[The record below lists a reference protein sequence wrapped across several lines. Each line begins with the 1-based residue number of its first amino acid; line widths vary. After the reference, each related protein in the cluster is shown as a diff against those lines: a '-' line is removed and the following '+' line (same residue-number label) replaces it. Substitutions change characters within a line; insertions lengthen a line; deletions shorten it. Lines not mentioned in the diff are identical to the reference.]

1 MGLLDHFKSAFIARY
16 VASLLRH
23 VVSAAAGAL
32 LAIGADPAAVS
43 QWKSSTEAIVGALVA
58 WLISYAWSLLD
69 KKKNSK

>member
-1 MGLLDHFKSAFIARY
+1 MWLVNQFKGAFIARY

-23 VVSAAAGAL
+23 VISAAAGAL
-32 LAIGADPAAVS
+32 LAIGADPSAVA
-43 QWKSSTEAIVGALVA
+43 QWKSSTEAILGALVA